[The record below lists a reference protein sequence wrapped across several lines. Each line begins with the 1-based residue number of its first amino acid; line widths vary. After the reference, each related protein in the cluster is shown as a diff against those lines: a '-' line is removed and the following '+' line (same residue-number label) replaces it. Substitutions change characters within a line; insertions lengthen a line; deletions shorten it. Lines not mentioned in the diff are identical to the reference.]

1 MKVIVRLTFNRCIML
16 DHTWN
21 LESKL
26 KEVQC
31 SDELKTLILEYIEK
45 FHVKDIYQSFSGI
58 IYRGNMYYILDN
70 LDKPELINE
79 LNGVLNHVKTTNAIK
94 SNPGT

>member
-1 MKVIVRLTFNRCIML
+1 MDL
-16 DHTWN
+16 DYTWN

-31 SDELKTLILEYIEK
+31 SNELKTLILAYMEK
-45 FHVKDIYQSFSGI
+45 FHVKDTYRSFSGI
-58 IYRGNMYYILDN
+58 IYRWNLHYILDN
-70 LDKPELINE
+70 LNKPELINE
-79 LNGVLNHVKTTNAIK
+79 LNGALNHVKTTNADK